1 MQTSALPCDAQA
13 EYIGT
18 VLRRPEI
25 RTHVLDGEGH
35 EVPVLYIDVE
45 AETPL
50 RPHMQLQQFF
60 RQDQR
65 GLAEQ
70 LARQYA
76 KGSRLQ
82 FRAPLFGMRVIA
94 PNVSHIAL
102 LPPDEDVNSQAPATT
117 EPDLFATTTTP

>member
-25 RTHVLDGEGH
+25 RTRMLDGEGH
-35 EVPVLYIDVE
+35 EVPVLCIDVE

-50 RPHMQLQQFF
+50 RPHMHLEQPFAP
-60 RQDQR
+60 DQR
-65 GLAEQ
+65 AHAEQ
-70 LARQYA
+70 LARQYV
-76 KGSRLQ
+76 KGTRLQ

-94 PNVSHIAL
+94 PNVSHIAA
-102 LPPDEDVNSQAPATT
+102 LPADAIAAPVTT